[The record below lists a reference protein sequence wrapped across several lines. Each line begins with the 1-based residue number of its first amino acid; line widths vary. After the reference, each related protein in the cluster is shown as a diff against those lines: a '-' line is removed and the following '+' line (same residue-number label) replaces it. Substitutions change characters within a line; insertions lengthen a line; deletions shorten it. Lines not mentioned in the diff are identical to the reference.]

1 MIDSRSKRSSQG
13 RHRADLAMKHFGVQ
27 RIISGGQT
35 GADRG
40 GLDAA
45 LRLNIPHGGYCPLGR
60 KAEDGRIPDVYD
72 LQEMDTDDYCIRT
85 RRNVAFAHATVVFYY
100 DVLDG
105 GSLLTVKFC
114 HELRTQCHVVDLKA
128 TRPMGSSRSSSRQSQ
143 KRSTSPATVRVDRR
157 AFRSESETSSW
168 RH

>member
-1 MIDSRSKRSSQG
+1 
-13 RHRADLAMKHFGVQ
+13 MKHFGIE

-45 LRLNIPHGGYCPLGR
+45 LELGIPHGGYCPRGR
-60 KAEDGRIPDVYD
+60 KAEDGRIPDLYD
-72 LQEMDTDDYCIRT
+72 LQEMDSDDYRIRT
-85 RRNVAFAHATVVFYY
+85 KRNVAFAHATVVFTFGP
-100 DVLDG
+100 LDG

-128 TRPMGSSRSSSRQSQ
+128 TRPMGLKSFLKTAKPKCLNVAGNRESKSQ
-143 KRSTSPATVRVDRR
+143 GIQRRVKEVLVEVL
-157 AFRSESETSSW
+157 S
-168 RH
+168 

>member
-1 MIDSRSKRSSQG
+1 
-13 RHRADLAMKHFGVQ
+13 MKHFGIEK
-27 RIISGGQT
+27 IISGGQT

-45 LRLNIPHGGYCPLGR
+45 LKLNIPHGGYCPRNR
-60 KAEDGRIPDVYD
+60 KAEDGRVPDLYD
-72 LQEMDTDDYCIRT
+72 LQEMDTDDYRIRT

-114 HELRTQCHVVDLKA
+114 HELRTQCLVVDLKS
-128 TRPMGSSRSSSRQSQ
+128 TRPMGIKSFL
-143 KRSTSPATVRVDRR
+143 KSTKPKTLNVAGNRESKSPGIQVKVRDILVE
-157 AFRSESETSSW
+157 ALK
-168 RH
+168 

>member
-1 MIDSRSKRSSQG
+1 
-13 RHRADLAMKHFGVQ
+13 MKHFGVQ

-45 LRLNIPHGGYCPLGR
+45 LKLNIPHGGYCPRDR
-60 KAEDGRIPDVYD
+60 KAEDGRIPGIYSMK
-72 LQEMDTDDYCIRT
+72 EMDTDDYRVRT
-85 RRNVAFAHATVVFYY
+85 RHNVASAHATVVFYY

-114 HELRTQCHVVDLKA
+114 HELRTQCLVVDLMSK
-128 TRPMGSSRSSSRQSQ
+128 RPLGIKSFMRHAKPTILNIAGNRESRSPGIQV
-143 KRSTSPATVRVDRR
+143 KVRDVLVE
-157 AFRSESETSSW
+157 ALK
-168 RH
+168 